1 MEREDKELK
10 RRKGRERKRRQVRG
24 EQTKNEK
31 VVRRMKAAEMSRKK

>member
-10 RRKGRERKRRQVRG
+10 RRKGWERKRRQARG